1 MSGPMVAIQMT
12 VNGEPVAV
20 ATVVERTLLDVLRDD
35 LGLTG
40 TKTGCGMGAC
50 GSCNVL
56 IDGEAHR
63 ACLSLAVSVA
73 GRSVTT
79 IEGLAEGGR
88 PSVVQQ
94 AFLDAGAIQCGF
106 CMPGMIVSATELLAN
121 NPRPSREEI
130 RVGLS
135 GNLCRCSGYVKV
147 VEAVELAARR
157 LPAR

>member
-1 MSGPMVAIQMT
+1 MSGPVVAVQMT
-12 VNGEPVAV
+12 VNGEAVAV
-20 ATVVERTLLDVLRDD
+20 AVAVERTLLDVLRDD

-40 TKTGCGMGAC
+40 TKCGCGMGAC
-50 GSCNVL
+50 GACNVL

-63 ACLSLAVSVA
+63 ACLSLAVTVA
-73 GRSVTT
+73 GRTVTT
-79 IEGLAEGGR
+79 IEGLADGGT

-106 CMPGMIVSATELLAN
+106 CMPGMIVSATELLQA